1 MNNELNMNRYAFIS
15 KSTIGYVELL
25 YSNSE
30 ETSGVIKIHNR
41 FTDAL
46 LDKFIINDNGLLLS
60 EIYRKFKELIKMD
73 VDIEYNIIECSNG
86 DKIPN
91 FQ

>member
-1 MNNELNMNRYAFIS
+1 MNRYAFIS

-60 EIYRKFKELIKMD
+60 EI
-73 VDIEYNIIECSNG
+73 
-86 DKIPN
+86 
-91 FQ
+91 